1 MSSSAVHP
9 ISGTSCRSTEDV
21 FRDHLALRAEG
32 EVERDIERNYAE
44 DVVLIFAYGVFRGR
58 NGVRRCAHRLHDEL
72 GDAEVT
78 YAACHVEGEIAFL
91 EWRASSERVQVRD
104 GVDTF
109 LIRDGQIVT
118 KTVHYTVEK
127 AS

>member
-1 MSSSAVHP
+1 VSSSAVHP
-9 ISGTSCRSTEDV
+9 IPGTSCRSTEDV
-21 FRDHLALRAEG
+21 FRDHLALRAQR

-44 DVVLIFAYGVFRGR
+44 NVVLIFAYGVFRGR
-58 NGVRRCAHRLHDEL
+58 NGVRRCAQRLHDEI

-78 YAACHVEGEIAFL
+78 YTACHVEGEIAFL
-91 EWRASSERVQVRD
+91 EWCASSERVQVRD

-109 LIRDGQIVT
+109 LIREGQIVI
-118 KTVHYTVEK
+118 KTIHYTIEK